1 MQYKVLYFFVCMRF
15 FFTEPF
21 RRFPKGMIMLYIGM
35 PSYRRHF
42 VSQSGVG
49 RAAVSD
55 FFVSWSDQTLKPYR
69 NTMKFFVDTAN
80 LDQIREAHAM
90 GVLDGVTT
98 NPSLMARE
106 NIRGEEA
113 CRRHYVEICRIVQG
127 DVSAEVI
134 STDFEGM
141 VREGEALAALDPH
154 IVVKLPCTAEGIR
167 AVRHFA
173 ERGIRTNCTLVFSVG
188 QALLAAKA
196 GATYVSPFV
205 GRLDDI
211 SEDGVELV
219 AHIVRIYR
227 TYGFRTQVLAASIR
241 HTRHIIQCLDAGAD
255 VATCPLSAIKGLL
268 RHPLTESGLAQF
280 LADHARVN
288 G

>member
-1 MQYKVLYFFVCMRF
+1 MQCKVLYFFVCMRF
-15 FFTEPF
+15 FFH
-21 RRFPKGMIMLYIGM
+21 RAFPKISEGDDDLYIGM

-49 RAAVSD
+49 KAAVSD

-173 ERGIRTNCTLVFSVG
+173 ERGVRTNCTLVFSVG

-219 AHIVRIYR
+219 AHIVRVYR

-255 VATCPLSAIKGLL
+255 VVTCPLSAIKGLL